1 MIKNLLK
8 NCRKPQGIGGKLI
21 LSAMNRGH
29 APLCDW
35 VLNTVSWTDGAK
47 VLDVV
52 VAAAQIL
59 TACFKN
65 IPAVT

>member
-47 VLDVV
+47 VLDVG
-52 VAAAQIL
+52 
-59 TACFKN
+59 
-65 IPAVT
+65 